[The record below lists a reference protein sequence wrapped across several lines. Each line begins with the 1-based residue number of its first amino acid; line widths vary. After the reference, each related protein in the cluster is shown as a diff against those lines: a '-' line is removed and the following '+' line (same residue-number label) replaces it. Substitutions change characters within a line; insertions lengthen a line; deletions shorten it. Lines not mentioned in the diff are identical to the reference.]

1 MKIRS
6 ADQVNAITNG
16 IAIIVVIV
24 FAVRIVIAYY
34 INKPVVVGESTIAGI
49 PEYGINMLVDFIL
62 MSSLILFCRKI
73 IEWRIKSALE
83 KKAAL
88 AREAKEAMRASA
100 FDEEPAPIPKGEGF
114 NFPEMSN
121 EEYIR
126 YLIRKTDLGQ
136 AFPHLRTSEAEII
149 RILGEMEVQISALKY
164 SSFKKEVSAE
174 DIMNKLMTEVCKE
187 PTASL
192 QVSSMGNAKMFSFF
206 MDKEGKY
213 DVFLVLIVTGGR
225 FPDNQNC
232 ARFELRKVLRPSWVL
247 TLGAL
252 RN

>member
-6 ADQVNAITNG
+6 TDEVNAITMM
-16 IAIIVVIV
+16 IAIIVVFV
-24 FAVRIVIAYY
+24 FFIILPAYVY
-34 INKPVVVGESTIAGI
+34 LTKAGGGKSTIAGI
-49 PEYGINMLVDFIL
+49 PEDGIAWVVGFAVLTPLSVLFGKIVERSIKDF
-62 MSSLILFCRKI
+62 F
-73 IEWRIKSALE
+73 E
-83 KKAAL
+83 KRAAL
-88 AREAKEAMRASA
+88 AREAKEAMMASA
-100 FDEEPAPIPKGEGF
+100 FDEDPAPIPKGEGF

-136 AFPHLRTSEAEII
+136 AFPHLRTSESEII
-149 RILGEMEVQISALKY
+149 KILGEMEVQISALKY